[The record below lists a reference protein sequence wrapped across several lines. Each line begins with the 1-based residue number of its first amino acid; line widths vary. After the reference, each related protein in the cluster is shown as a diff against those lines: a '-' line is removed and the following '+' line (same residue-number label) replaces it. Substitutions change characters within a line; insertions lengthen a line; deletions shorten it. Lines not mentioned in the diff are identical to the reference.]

1 MREFELARNAY
12 PPRSSVDQD
21 PRENPVTR
29 IQALLEQLRPACP
42 RCGQRRPLPLAWG
55 VGGIWFQCERC
66 YKFWLAAV
74 EAHPQESAG
83 V

>member
-1 MREFELARNAY
+1 
-12 PPRSSVDQD
+12 
-21 PRENPVTR
+21 
-29 IQALLEQLRPACP
+29 
-42 RCGQRRPLPLAWG
+42 LAWG